1 MPPKRV
7 PVQVPRKTNPSVAYE
22 VLVYLNS
29 FYFGMFACCELSMG
43 LLKAINLTY
52 TGSSLARDSSVLIIL
67 CILETIRIIMGGKGP
82 LSDRG
87 KFTIE
92 RKYIIFRFE
101 FQKLTIFLFLCRLA
115 SYNVGNTYCTLLPWR
130 LVCTDTANL

>member
-1 MPPKRV
+1 MPPKNV

-52 TGSSLARDSSVLIIL
+52 TGSSLARDSGVLIIL
-67 CILETIRIIMGGKGP
+67 CIVETIRIVMGRKGA

-87 KFTIE
+87 KI
-92 RKYIIFRFE
+92 
-101 FQKLTIFLFLCRLA
+101 
-115 SYNVGNTYCTLLPWR
+115 TLLIK
-130 LVCTDTANL
+130 L

>member
-67 CILETIRIIMGGKGP
+67 CLLETIRIVMGRKGP
-82 LSDRG
+82 LADRG
-87 KFTIE
+87 K
-92 RKYIIFRFE
+92 
-101 FQKLTIFLFLCRLA
+101 LFK
-115 SYNVGNTYCTLLPWR
+115 SI
-130 LVCTDTANL
+130 